1 MVETCPTCG
10 LRFQREEGFFLGA
23 IVMSFA
29 IMLAACVGVFAVGFS
44 LRKPGG
50 SVVPIMIAGLGL
62 STVLPIVIY
71 PFSKTLWLA
80 VDLIMRDSMG
90 EQFDGTGHQPGFRPK
105 T

>member
-1 MVETCPTCG
+1 MKGVCPKCD

-29 IMLAACVGVFAVGFS
+29 IMLAACAAVFAIGFGT
-44 LRKPGG
+44 RKPDG
-50 SVVPIMIAGLGL
+50 SVVPIMIAGIGIA
-62 STVLPIVIY
+62 TVLPIIIY

-80 VDLIMRDSMG
+80 VDLIMRKSMG
-90 EQFDGTGHQPGFRPK
+90 EQFDGTGDQPGFRPK